1 MPRKAGVPN
10 RNKRGLLA
18 RLKQEY
24 GADFHPIMALAKNC
38 VELQAEVERL
48 PEGTDERREAILT
61 ANGQWARIAEYTEPK
76 LKAIDHAVDGLDE
89 GAEVTV
95 TFKGK
100 PSADRDKRGGE
111 DDSAAGGEKEA

>member
-10 RNKRGLLA
+10 KNKRGLLL
-18 RLKQEY
+18 RLKQQY
-24 GADFHPIMALAKNC
+24 GDDFHPIMKMAKNC
-38 VELQAEVERL
+38 VELQKEVEQL
-48 PEGTDERREAILT
+48 PEGSEERKEAILT

-76 LKAIDHAVDGLDE
+76 LKAVEHAVDGLED

-100 PSADRDKRGGE
+100 GVGDRNQRSGE
-111 DDSAAGGEKEA
+111 DDPATPGEETS